1 MGKCAPESPFSWI
14 PLLLNPPSPGST
26 GKILYADVHTAQ
38 QTDSV
43 NILLA
48 KNQTTLINVTGGTT
62 SRVQP
67 LDVAINKTFKNRV
80 RQAFEEHL
88 HKNLQL
94 YTEGKL
100 TASDGRVLATK
111 WVEDAWS
118 GIKEEKGMI
127 IRPFVRC
134 GLSNKL
140 DGSEDHMVNI
150 RGIEGYVM
158 PKPESEFHLES
169 DSDSSESESESEYD
183 EGSCDDASSSS
194 SSD

>member
-1 MGKCAPESPFSWI
+1 M
-14 PLLLNPPSPGST
+14 
-26 GKILYADVHTAQ
+26 
-38 QTDSV
+38 
-43 NILLA
+43 LA
-48 KNQTTLINVTGGTT
+48 KNKTTLINVPGGTT

-67 LDVAINKTFKNRV
+67 LDVAINKPFKNRV
-80 RQAFEEHL
+80 RQTFEEHL
-88 HKNLQL
+88 HKNLPL
-94 YTEGKL
+94 STEGKL
-100 TASDGRVLATK
+100 TASDRRDLTTK
-111 WVEDAWS
+111 WVGDAWS
-118 GIKEEKGMI
+118 WIKEEKETI
-127 IRPFVRC
+127 IRSFVKC

-140 DGSEDHMVNI
+140 DGSENHMVNI